1 MNKLL
6 LSPEALEEG
15 ISRYAPWHVNG
26 DYIIVVDLRK
36 LGDRENITYNSWS
49 WKNDKSY
56 AVSGDEYAPFKK
68 CIDKKHYRIVK
79 RHYKCKDHNDLDN

>member
-49 WKNDKSY
+49 
-56 AVSGDEYAPFKK
+56 
-68 CIDKKHYRIVK
+68 
-79 RHYKCKDHNDLDN
+79 